1 MEGKRILILYA
12 PLGAG
17 HGIAAKAIAEAF
29 AQNYSEFE
37 VKTANVL
44 DFSFEIFRAGL
55 PGIFNYVTLKIPF
68 LYKWTY
74 DYLNHESRYNFLNRV
89 SDAFIKKSRFVK
101 FIKEFNPDFILS
113 TNPLPMH
120 LVSLTKHKKII
131 DILSANVCTDFGFHS
146 FWYNSD
152 VNYYF
157 TANED
162 IKEALTKYGVSQ
174 DKIIVTGIP
183 ISLKFNKETDRKKI
197 IDSLNFDENTPILL
211 IVGGKIKYSVLRN
224 IIENVEKKSALRFI
238 VVAGRDKKLQKELE
252 NSSLKK
258 NPKVKIF
265 NFVDNIHDYMSVAN
279 LILTKA
285 GGLTVAECMQKNLP
299 MIVNDFIP
307 GQEGDNVKYIVS
319 HGAGIEAKNT
329 KKAIKVIINLMS
341 RPEKI
346 VKMKEN
352 CRRIAKP
359 NASRDITDF
368 VAKSLEKTK

>member
-1 MEGKRILILYA
+1 
-12 PLGAG
+12 
-17 HGIAAKAIAEAF
+17 
-29 AQNYSEFE
+29 
-37 VKTANVL
+37 
-44 DFSFEIFRAGL
+44 
-55 PGIFNYVTLKIPF
+55 
-68 LYKWTY
+68 
-74 DYLNHESRYNFLNRV
+74 
-89 SDAFIKKSRFVK
+89 
-101 FIKEFNPDFILS
+101 
-113 TNPLPMH
+113 
-120 LVSLTKHKKII
+120 
-131 DILSANVCTDFGFHS
+131 
-146 FWYNSD
+146 
-152 VNYYF
+152 
-157 TANED
+157 
-162 IKEALTKYGVSQ
+162 LTKYGVSQ

-299 MIVNDFIP
+299 MVINDFIP

-359 NASRDITDF
+359 NASRDIADF

>member
-1 MEGKRILILYA
+1 MNIKIVKNKYLNSLFIMMLLSASAHMLILFFLALRRGDLYILNYFNILDLDILFHAVFKNDFLGNFASLIFVVLFYFLILYA

-17 HGIAAKAIAEAF
+17 HGMAAKAIAEAF

-44 DFSFEIFRAGL
+44 DFAFEIFRAGL
-55 PGIFNYVTLKIPF
+55 PGIFNYMTLKIPF

-265 NFVDNIHDYMSVAN
+265 NFVDNIHDYMSVAD

-285 GGLTVAECMQKNLP
+285 GGLTVAE
-299 MIVNDFIP
+299 
-307 GQEGDNVKYIVS
+307 
-319 HGAGIEAKNT
+319 
-329 KKAIKVIINLMS
+329 
-341 RPEKI
+341 
-346 VKMKEN
+346 
-352 CRRIAKP
+352 
-359 NASRDITDF
+359 
-368 VAKSLEKTK
+368 